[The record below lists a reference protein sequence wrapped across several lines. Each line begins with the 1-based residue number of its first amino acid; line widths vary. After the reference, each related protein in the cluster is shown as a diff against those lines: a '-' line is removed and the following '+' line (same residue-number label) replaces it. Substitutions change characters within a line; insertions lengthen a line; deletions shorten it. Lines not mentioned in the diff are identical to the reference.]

1 MLQWDGH
8 GNIGNIRQQPAR
20 RECARRWA
28 FEFAES
34 DRVCATQIQS
44 LRQRHCHA
52 LTHAARIPPCLL
64 PSPPSLPPLLAH
76 PPSPGIM
83 YSSSPSGFPPRSL
96 WPRPSLAAGARDK
109 NGAVDIF
116 NDFRFQSQSYEVLGY
131 HFRSIDTWL
140 GGICKSFCPEH
151 KLGSVACRRR
161 PHTSPCA
168 SVPTPKATSQH
179 ALGMQHHSNSALVRP
194 PAGSNMSK
202 TPTGGSRR
210 PSSKHASQRG
220 RGNFLEL

>member
-1 MLQWDGH
+1 MHNHVRDHIHIYPIYVGRPFLLSISVAAGWGSISVFLAQ
-8 GNIGNIRQQPAR
+8 A
-20 RECARRWA
+20 
-28 FEFAES
+28 
-34 DRVCATQIQS
+34 
-44 LRQRHCHA
+44 
-52 LTHAARIPPCLL
+52 HAARIPPCLL